1 MTTESALLEV
11 HFADGRDFYSP
22 GEEVAGTVRWRLP
35 EPPRSGLEVRLFW
48 STRGR
53 GDRDFAVVAS
63 EAIEAAAAHGE
74 QRFRFQLPAGP
85 YSFSG
90 QLVSL
95 LWAVELVAVDEDIAG
110 HAELVMGP
118 GGCEAR
124 IDGGGLTPVEG
135 DGIARR

>member
-1 MTTESALLEV
+1 VTDDARLGV
-11 HFADGRDFYSP
+11 AFAGGRDFYSP
-22 GEEVAGTVRWRLP
+22 GDEVAGTVQWDLP
-35 EPPRSGLEVRLFW
+35 APPEWGIEVRLLW

-53 GDRDFAVVAS
+53 GDRDFNVVARQVVPS
-63 EAIEAAAAHGE
+63 PAARGSY
-74 QRFRFQLPAGP
+74 QFRLQLPLAP

-95 LWAVELVAVDEDIAG
+95 IWAVEVLAVSEELAG

-124 IDGGGLTPVEG
+124 IDGGGLEPPAAG
-135 DGIARR
+135 